1 MHDEPGRTVS
11 IWMSEEVPQLP
22 ALSTGAHADVCVVGA
37 GIAGG
42 WLTTRTKV
50 GADLEIAKAARE
62 PNLQTENIA
71 WTKELLGD
79 RQEEIE
85 TLREQLDKEREHR
98 FKCMEQIAEMRG
110 QIAGLMAE
118 VKQIDFLK
126 ARVAD
131 LEKEIL
137 EVRGRRE
144 DVR

>member
-1 MHDEPGRTVS
+1 MAMAQPPQ
-11 IWMSEEVPQLP
+11 VPNDDKLWDWII
-22 ALSTGAHADVCVVGA
+22 TGVVGVA

-42 WLTTRTKV
+42 WLTTRTK
-50 GADLEIAKAARE
+50 ASTDLEIAKAARE